1 MIHKCSPVRLGLAC
15 RFPKGT
21 GSVTREHGAQ
31 ARHQEGP
38 GSSGTRVKVPLWK
51 VNPLRVS
58 AAPDT
63 ETAEVGMRAKEKG
76 RTQN

>member
-1 MIHKCSPVRLGLAC
+1 MLPGSMG
-15 RFPKGT
+15 PKLD
-21 GSVTREHGAQ
+21 TRG
-31 ARHQEGP
+31 RP

-51 VNPLRVS
+51 VNPLTVS